1 MIYFYLE
8 CDALDKRYPKPVH
21 GILSG
26 TGNLKEL
33 KQRNMRVQRVICFF
47 VCV

>member
-8 CDALDKRYPKPVH
+8 CDTLDNDIRSLFMAFYPD
-21 GILSG
+21 GQ
-26 TGNLKEL
+26 LKEL

-47 VCV
+47 VCA